1 LLFYKALNNNVLS
14 YIFSSFLSCQFVDL
28 MLIFGVDRKQ
38 HPKNLKPLKLFGGNK
53 LPKNWTAE
61 KAVAQMDKVSKHS
74 CSVEEAM
81 RALGLLEKSTN

>member
-1 LLFYKALNNNVLS
+1 MVGL
-14 YIFSSFLSCQFVDL
+14 
-28 MLIFGVDRKQ
+28 GVNRKQ
-38 HPKNLKPLKLFGGNK
+38 LSKNLKPLKLFGGNK

-81 RALGLLEKSTN
+81 IALGLKPQDDLV

>member
-1 LLFYKALNNNVLS
+1 MVVLS
-14 YIFSSFLSCQFVDL
+14 VNL
-28 MLIFGVDRKQ
+28 KQ

-53 LPKNWTAE
+53 LPKNWTVE

-81 RALGLLEKSTN
+81 RALGMKPKDDLV

>member
-1 LLFYKALNNNVLS
+1 
-14 YIFSSFLSCQFVDL
+14 
-28 MLIFGVDRKQ
+28 MLVFGVDQKQ
-38 HPKNLKPLKLFGGNK
+38 HSKNLKPLKLFGGNK

-81 RALGLLEKSTN
+81 IALGLKRKDDLV

>member
-1 LLFYKALNNNVLS
+1 
-14 YIFSSFLSCQFVDL
+14 
-28 MLIFGVDRKQ
+28 MLVFGVDQTQRS
-38 HPKNLKPLKLFGGNK
+38 KNLKPLKLFGGNK

-81 RALGLLEKSTN
+81 IALGLKP

>member
-1 LLFYKALNNNVLS
+1 MLNNNVLS
-14 YIFSSFLSCQFVDL
+14 CICFSFLRCQFVDIIVGL
-28 MLIFGVDRKQ
+28 GVNRKQ
-38 HPKNLKPLKLFGGNK
+38 LSKNLKPLKLFGGNK

-81 RALGLLEKSTN
+81 RALGLKPKDDLV